1 MPDTAINIL
10 WTVGVGT
17 FVLLLLAVGFIGAI
31 VQSKRREMAAK
42 QREMEEL
49 AKSERKYRNLF
60 ENSLAGMV
68 RLSSDT
74 WDVLEANRA
83 LLEMLGVKT
92 TEEVKNI
99 FETISTAD
107 RDQILTSLKNQG
119 TIKNL
124 EVTVRRFD
132 KTEACISFSG
142 TLFSE
147 KGYVEGVLIDVTER
161 KRLEAKQLRAQRI
174 ESIGVL
180 ASGMAHDL
188 KNLLSPVKMAAELLQ
203 RKNEDQKSRSMLASI
218 GQSAEHSINLVQ
230 QVLSFVRGVE
240 GQHVPLQAVDLLR
253 RTLSALEGTLPS
265 AIEVVSE
272 LQNISTTVLGD
283 ETQLRQVLVNLITN
297 AKDAMPEG
305 GRITVGLACEQ
316 VTQAMAETIPNAIE
330 GSFVVWSIADTG
342 VGISPEQIEK
352 IFEPFYT
359 TKEISKGTGL
369 GLSIVAGIVKGH
381 KGFITVESV
390 LNRGTTFHIY
400 LPKAQDSQL
409 VSAI

>member
-31 VQSKRREMAAK
+31 VQSKRREIAAK

-92 TEEVKNI
+92 PEEVKKI
-99 FETISTAD
+99 FESISTAD
-107 RDQILTSLKNQG
+107 RDQILATLKNRG

-132 KTEACISFSG
+132 QTEACISFSG

-188 KNLLSPVKMAAELLQ
+188 KNLLSPVKIPAELLQ
-203 RKNEDQKSRSMLASI
+203 RKNEDQKSRSILASI
-218 GQSAEHSINLVQ
+218 GLSAEHSINLVQ

-240 GQHVPLQAVDLLR
+240 GQHVPLSAVDLLR
-253 RTLSALEGTLPS
+253 RTLSAIQGTLPS
-265 AIEVVSE
+265 AIEVVSN
-272 LQNISTTVLGD
+272 LPNTSATVLGD

-297 AKDAMPEG
+297 AKDAMPDG
-305 GRITVGLACEQ
+305 GRIIVGLTSEQ
-316 VTQAMAETIPNAIE
+316 VTQALAERIPNAIE
-330 GSFVVWSIADTG
+330 GSFIVWSIADTG

-381 KGFITVESV
+381 KGFITVESIMGK
-390 LNRGTTFHIY
+390 GTTFHVY
-400 LPKAQDSQL
+400 LPEARGVQP
-409 VSAI
+409 VPAI

>member
-10 WTVGVGT
+10 WTIGIGT
-17 FVLLLLAVGFIGAI
+17 FVLLLLAVGFIMAI
-31 VQSKRREMAAK
+31 VQSKRREMIAK

-49 AKSERKYRNLF
+49 AKREKKYRNLF

-68 RLSSDT
+68 RLSLNS
-74 WDVLEANRA
+74 WDVLDANRA
-83 LLEMLGVKT
+83 LLEMFGVKT
-92 TEEVKNI
+92 AEEVKQI
-99 FETISTAD
+99 FGTISTAD
-107 RDQILTSLKNQG
+107 RDQILSTLANQG

-142 TLFSE
+142 TLLSDE
-147 KGYVEGVLIDVTER
+147 GYIEGVLIDVTEQ
-161 KRLEAKQLRAQRI
+161 KRLEVKQLRAQRI

-188 KNLLSPVKMAAELLQ
+188 KNLLAPVKMSAELLQ
-203 RKNEDQKSRSMLASI
+203 RKYKDQNSQSMLTSI
-218 GQSAEHSINLVQ
+218 GQSAEYSINLVQ
-230 QVLSFVRGVE
+230 QVLAFVRGVE
-240 GQHVPLQAVDLLR
+240 GQQVPLKAVDLLR
-253 RTLSALEGTLPS
+253 QALSAMKETLPPN
-265 AIEVVSE
+265 IEVESN
-272 LQNISTTVLGD
+272 LADTPAIVLGD
-283 ETQLRQVLVNLITN
+283 ETQLRQVLVNLVNN

-305 GRITVGLACEQ
+305 GRITAAMACEQ
-316 VTQAMAETIPNAIE
+316 VNKAMAETIPNAIE
-330 GSFVVWSIADTG
+330 GSFVVWTIADTG
-342 VGISPEQIEK
+342 VGIPPEQIEK

-390 LNRGTTFHIY
+390 VGKGTTFHVY
-400 LPKAQDSQL
+400 LPEARGVQP
-409 VSAI
+409 VPAI